1 MSSHA
6 VTLSLKQMLTSAFQE
21 DMGFGDLTVDS
32 ILSDSDEAGVFIAKA
47 PGVLAGLRAMRLGYQ
62 ILDPAVSG
70 NLLKTDAAPGEPGG
84 VVAAAGGPVFS
95 RRSGAGVALNM
106 RRHLVGSDT
115 ASGGS

>member
-47 PGVLAGLRAMRLGYQ
+47 PGVLAGLRSIRLGYQ
-62 ILDPAVSG
+62 SLAPAVSV
-70 NLLKTDAAPGEPGG
+70 NLLKTGADPLKPGDVIPEGE
-84 VVAAAGGPVFS
+84 
-95 RRSGAGVALNM
+95 GAG
-106 RRHLVGSDT
+106 
-115 ASGGS
+115 SGPLTGRW